1 MPSGRCRSFC
11 GPGNEEIVVEIGTL
25 LVARVPFASRGGRRR
40 TAFTLIE
47 LLVVIAIIAVLIS
60 LLLPAVQQAR
70 EAARRS
76 QCKNNIKQLVLAL
89 HLYADVYNGTLMPV
103 SIYNSALPAGS
114 PGSEAR
120 YWIGEVDS
128 SGTVLDFNKGYLNPY
143 MESQKQSYQCPNFG
157 PSQVSALRF
166 NTMST
171 GYGYNHR
178 YLGPGLAI
186 DYLPPSYSPAV
197 NGSKRACYRFADV
210 KQITQTIVFADSA
223 QATCNNWPACTDV
236 SFRENFYLDA
246 PSADFPNVHF
256 RHSFTANVGFLDGH
270 VETLP
275 RSWTDPAGVNQ
286 AQRDFMYNKQ
296 LGQIGTDDT
305 LFDRE

>member
-1 MPSGRCRSFC
+1 MELVLKNLSPGAGLSAGRSTRH
-11 GPGNEEIVVEIGTL
+11 
-25 LVARVPFASRGGRRR
+25 R

-76 QCKNNIKQLVLAL
+76 QCKNNIKQLLLAL
-89 HLYADVYNGTLMPV
+89 HLYADTFQGSLMPV
-103 SIYNSALPAGS
+103 SIYNSTIA
-114 PGSEAR
+114 PGTPGGEAR
-120 YWIGEVDS
+120 YWFGEVLPT
-128 SGTVLDFNKGYLNPY
+128 GVLDFNRGFLNPY

-157 PSQVSALRF
+157 PSQVSALRY
-166 NTMST
+166 NTMTT
-171 GYGYNHR
+171 GYGYNHK
-178 YLGPGLAI
+178 YLGPGI
-186 DYLPPSYSPAV
+186 GISWSFNGTSWVQAV
-197 NGSKRACYRFADV
+197 NGSKPVCYRFADV
-210 KQITQTIVFADSA
+210 KQLTQTIVFADSA
-223 QATCNNWPACTDV
+223 QAQCNNWPTCNDV

-270 VETLP
+270 VESMR
-275 RSWTDPAGVNQ
+275 RSWKDPAYVAQ
-286 AQRDFMYNKQ
+286 AQRDFMNSKQ
-296 LGQIGTDDT
+296 LGQLGDDDS

>member
-1 MPSGRCRSFC
+1 MESRSLQRPCAPSNCPS
-11 GPGNEEIVVEIGTL
+11 
-25 LVARVPFASRGGRRR
+25 VPRRR

-76 QCKNNIKQLVLAL
+76 QCKNNIKQLLLAL
-89 HLYADVYNGTLMPV
+89 HMYADTFNGTLMPV
-103 SIYNSALPAGS
+103 SIYNSTIAAGS
-114 PGSEAR
+114 PGGEAR
-120 YWIGEVDS
+120 YWFGEVLS
-128 SGTVLDFNKGYLNPY
+128 PSNVLDFNRGFLNPY
-143 MESQKQSYQCPNFG
+143 MENQKQSYQCPNFG
-157 PSQVSALRF
+157 PPQVSELRY

-171 GYGYNHR
+171 GYGYNYK

-186 DYLPPSYSPAV
+186 DYPPPSYSPV
-197 NGSKRACYRFADV
+197 LNGSKRACYRFADV

-223 QATCNNWPACTDV
+223 QANCVNWPACTDV
-236 SFRENFYLDA
+236 NFRENFYLDA
-246 PSADFPNVHF
+246 PSASYPNVHF
-256 RHSFTANVGFLDGH
+256 RHSFTANAGFLDGH
-270 VETLP
+270 VESMQ
-275 RSWTDPAGVNQ
+275 RSWVDPAGVNQ
-286 AQRDFMYNKQ
+286 TQRDFMSSKQ

>member
-1 MPSGRCRSFC
+1 MELETVLNDLALRTGPRAGRSS
-11 GPGNEEIVVEIGTL
+11 P
-25 LVARVPFASRGGRRR
+25 RR

-76 QCKNNIKQLVLAL
+76 QCKNNIKQLLLAL
-89 HLYADVYNGTLMPV
+89 HMYADTFNGTLMPV
-103 SIYNSALPAGS
+103 SIYNSTIPAGT
-114 PGSEAR
+114 PGGEAR
-120 YWIGEVDS
+120 YWMGEVLPT
-128 SGTVLDFNKGYLNPY
+128 GVLDFNRGFLNPY
-143 MESQKQSYQCPNFG
+143 MENQKQSYQCPNFG
-157 PSQVSALRF
+157 PSQVSELRY

-171 GYGYNHR
+171 GYGYNHK

-186 DYLPPSYSPAV
+186 DYMPPTWTPV
-197 NGSKRACYRFADV
+197 LNGSKPACYRFSDV
-210 KQITQTIVFADSA
+210 RQLTQTIVFADSA
-223 QATCNNWPACTDV
+223 QANCMNWPDCTNV

-256 RHSFTANVGFLDGH
+256 RHSGTANVGFLDGH
-270 VETLP
+270 VETLQ
-275 RSWTDPAGVNQ
+275 RSWKDPAFVNQ
-286 AQRDFMYNKQ
+286 AQRDFMISKQ
-296 LGQIGTDDT
+296 LGQLGDDDR

>member
-1 MPSGRCRSFC
+1 MACNSLPSAAQPQRPS
-11 GPGNEEIVVEIGTL
+11 
-25 LVARVPFASRGGRRR
+25 RR

-89 HLYADVYNGTLMPV
+89 HLYADAFGGTLMPV
-103 SIYNSALPAGS
+103 SIYNSTIPVGQ
-114 PGSEAR
+114 PGGEAR
-120 YWIGEVDS
+120 YWFGEVLN
-128 SGTVLDFNKGYLNPY
+128 GTTLDFSRGFLNAY
-143 MESQKQSYQCPNFG
+143 MENQKQSYQCPNFG
-157 PSQVSALRF
+157 PSQVSALRYDVM
-166 NTMST
+166 TT
-171 GYGYNHR
+171 GYGYNHK

-186 DYLPPSYSPAV
+186 SYPPPTYAPV
-197 NGSKRACYRFADV
+197 LNGSKRACYRFADV
-210 KQITQTIVFADSA
+210 KQITQTVVFADSA
-223 QATCNNWPACTDV
+223 QATCNNWPTCTDV

-246 PSADFPNVHF
+246 PSADYPNVHF

-270 VETLP
+270 VETMQ
-275 RSWTDPAGVNQ
+275 RSWKDPAGVSA
-286 AQRDFMYNKQ
+286 AQTAFMNGKQ
-296 LGQIGTDDT
+296 LGQLGLDDS

>member
-1 MPSGRCRSFC
+1 MEIDRLLHPCAPSQRPPVR
-11 GPGNEEIVVEIGTL
+11 
-25 LVARVPFASRGGRRR
+25 RRR

-76 QCKNNIKQLVLAL
+76 QCKKNIKQLLLAL
-89 HLYADVYNGTLMPV
+89 HMYADTFNGMLMPV
-103 SIYNSALPAGS
+103 SIYNSTIPAGT
-114 PGSEAR
+114 PGGEAR
-120 YWIGEVDS
+120 YWMGEVLS
-128 SGTVLDFNKGYLNPY
+128 PGNVLDFSRGFLNPY
-143 MESQKQSYQCPNFG
+143 MENQKQSYQCPNFG
-157 PSQVSALRF
+157 PTQVSELRY

-171 GYGYNHR
+171 GYGYNYK
-178 YLGPGLAI
+178 YLGPGIAI
-186 DYLPPSYSPAV
+186 SYPPPSYSPVLSATQRV
-197 NGSKRACYRFADV
+197 CYRFADV
-210 KQITQTIVFADSA
+210 KQMTQTVVFADSA
-223 QATCNNWPACTDV
+223 QANCVNWPACTDV
-236 SFRENFYLDA
+236 NFRENFYLDA
-246 PSADFPNVHF
+246 PGASYPNVHF

-270 VETLP
+270 VESTP
-275 RSWTDPAGVNQ
+275 RSWVDPAGINQ